1 MPLHRWEPQ
10 PRGASFMLGNRMWI
24 KVLDWLEDDQW
35 LQRQM
40 VRRGGARERIAA
52 LLIPDALGELSWER
66 LAGDLCRCG
75 EVAPVGGLALEEE
88 ALSGLTPD
96 EIAARFATGEL
107 VATGNQMLDVPTG
120 GRGATLPGMDDD
132 DLAAMRA
139 SLTELLHES
148 DDPHE
153 AITQLTD
160 DGAGLGPA
168 CASLALC
175 MTAPNRFGV
184 WHESRV
190 AGARRLAWLLGVE
203 ARWAGRYAD
212 YRSFNDLLI
221 EIRDGS
227 RGRLPDL
234 MAVDAL
240 LGRLAEMRSPR
251 CWKVAI
257 ALSESDAKAD
267 AVADRCLRRGYA
279 ALDGSLDGHDAIIAR
294 MGEIALGDYVVM
306 HLRGRIGAV
315 GRVVRP
321 YYRCEADAAGDPGLD
336 WCHRVDVDWLVGDRS
351 YGALLAGAQQRFT
364 LVELHERVFWQI
376 AEMYEDDPEYVKVL
390 RPHRSAWVF
399 NCDRDSWRELRSVEK
414 PLPLRDNWRLACG
427 GDAIHVGDT
436 VFIRRLGD
444 DSAICGVAKVLSEPV
459 QAGGSASVDL
469 LHEVALDEPLPD
481 ERLAADER
489 TGSCGVFTDPG
500 AEVVQLSGAET
511 VAVREMLDL
520 PEESYFVLTV
530 DASAPPPLRSRTT
543 YRYNHQATGHPEE
556 LTAAATWG
564 RAHCVVYHGAPDY
577 AFVGFGPVVQVREE
591 PGEDGSPP
599 TFAAT
604 VGVQRFGGA
613 LRARSLP
620 GNAWRRRIP
629 EGAKAA
635 GMQTQTVLP
644 VHPRDYYRVVAAG
657 LVVTR
662 KAASHAGIDALAE
675 ACCVPGD
682 TAREIERLL
691 RERGQMIFYGP
702 PGTGKTWL
710 ALHLAD
716 YLSDGDPARREVV
729 QFHPAYAY
737 EDFIEG
743 IRPQSVQDSSGR
755 HEISYPVV
763 PGLFVSFCE
772 RARLDPSSTYVL
784 VIDEINRAQLPKV
797 FGELLL
803 LLEYRGRCV
812 KLAYARAGDDLTGP
826 VDHAGRAGFCV
837 PSNLLVIG
845 TMNTADRSIALVD
858 HALRR
863 RFVFY
868 PFYPDDDAFLR
879 PLFRTW
885 LSRYVPE
892 MAWVADLLD
901 LVNARLLE
909 DVGRNLLIGPS
920 HFMRADLNEA
930 RLREVWRFDIRP
942 LLEEYFAG
950 MTEALD
956 DYDLERFIAQ
966 TRPTAAE
973 GE

>member
-1 MPLHRWEPQ
+1 MF
-10 PRGASFMLGNRMWI
+10 GSRMWLG
-24 KVLDWLEDDQW
+24 VLDWLDDNQW
-35 LQRQM
+35 LRRQM
-40 VRRGGARERIAA
+40 VRREAARERIAA
-52 LLIPDALGELSWER
+52 ALGPDALGELTWEG
-66 LAGDLCRCG
+66 LAGELCRRG
-75 EVAPVGGLALEEE
+75 EVAQVGGLALDDGS
-88 ALSGLTPD
+88 LSGLTPD
-96 EIAARFATGEL
+96 EIAARFETGEL
-107 VATGNQMLDVPTG
+107 IAAGNQMLDVPAG
-120 GRGATLPGMDDD
+120 GRGAALPGMDDD
-132 DLAAMRA
+132 DLAAMRLR
-139 SLTELLHES
+139 LTELLHGS

-153 AITQLTD
+153 VMARLTD
-160 DGAGLGPA
+160 DGVAPSPA
-168 CASLALC
+168 CASVALC
-175 MTAPNRFGV
+175 MAQPDRFGV

-190 AGARRLAWLLGVE
+190 AGARRLAWLLGTE

-212 YRSFNDLLI
+212 YRSFNDLLV

-234 MAVDAL
+234 MAVDAM
-240 LGRLAEMRSPR
+240 LGRLAEVRAPR

-257 ALSESDAKAD
+257 ALSESDANAD
-267 AVADRCLRRGYA
+267 AVADRCLRRGHA
-279 ALDGSLDGHDAIIAR
+279 ALDGSLDGQDAVIAR

-321 YYRCEADAAGDPGLD
+321 YYRFEADTAGDPELD
-336 WCHRVDVDWLVGDRS
+336 WRHRVDVDWLVGDRS

-376 AEMYEDDPEYVKVL
+376 AEMYEDDPDYARVL
-390 RPHRSAWVF
+390 RPRRPAWVF
-399 NCDRDSWRELRSVEK
+399 NCDRDTWRELRSVDK
-414 PLPLRDNWRLACG
+414 PLPLRDNWRLARG
-427 GDAIHVGDT
+427 GEAIRVGDT
-436 VFIRRLGD
+436 VFIRRVGD
-444 DSAICGVAKVLSEPV
+444 DAAICGVAKVLSEPSGS
-459 QAGGSASVDL
+459 GGAASVDL
-469 LHEVALDEPLPD
+469 LHEVALDAPLPD
-481 ERLAADER
+481 ERLAADKR
-489 TGSCGVFTDPG
+489 TESCGLFTDPG

-511 VAVREMLDL
+511 AAVREMLDL
-520 PEESYFVLTV
+520 PEDSYFVLTI
-530 DASAPPPLRSRTT
+530 DAHAPPALRSRTT
-543 YRYNHQATGHPEE
+543 YRYNHEATGRPEE
-556 LTAAATWG
+556 LTDAALWG
-564 RAHCVVYHGAPDY
+564 RANCVVYHGAPDY
-577 AFVGFGPVVQVREE
+577 TFVAFGPVVQVREE
-591 PGEDGSPP
+591 PGDAASPP
-599 TFAAT
+599 DFAITTAL
-604 VGVQRFGGA
+604 QRFNGA
-613 LRARSLP
+613 LRVRSLL
-620 GNAWRRRIP
+620 GNAWRRRIS
-629 EGAKAA
+629 EGPKAA
-635 GMQTQTVLP
+635 GGMQTQTVLP
-644 VHPRDYYRVVAAG
+644 VHPRDYYRVIAAG

-662 KAASHAGIDALAE
+662 KARSHPGIDALAE

-682 TAREIERLL
+682 IAREIERLL

-702 PGTGKTWL
+702 PGTGKTWF

-743 IRPQSVQDSSGR
+743 IRPQSVQGPDGR
-755 HEISYPVV
+755 YEISYPVV
-763 PGLFVSFCE
+763 AGLFVSFCE
-772 RARLDPSSTYVL
+772 RARLDLSNTYVL

-803 LLEYRGRCV
+803 LLEYRGRRV
-812 KLAYARAGDDLTGP
+812 SLAYARSADDPTQP
-826 VDHAGRAGFCV
+826 VGHDESAGFSV

-868 PFYPDDDAFLR
+868 SFYPDDDSFLR

-885 LSRYVPE
+885 LDRYAPE

-901 LVNARLLE
+901 LVNARLVE

-920 HFMRADLNEA
+920 YFMRADLDEA
-930 RLREVWRFDIRP
+930 RLREVWRFNIWP

-966 TRPTAAE
+966 VRPAAADDHDLAAG